1 MLPTSTLLL
10 KFSLIKETTRSFFQ
24 FLFLA
29 EAFVVIA
36 VVITSLPIIVH
47 QISSLTEL
55 WQI

>member
-1 MLPTSTLLL
+1 MLL
-10 KFSLIKETTRSFFQ
+10 KFSLIKETTRSFSNFFFQ
-24 FLFLA
+24 A